1 VRISVVVPTKNEER
15 NIAHLL
21 ASLPPE
27 VELVV
32 CDASD
37 DATRSVVERLRPV
50 NTLILDA
57 PGTIAEA
64 RQLGA
69 EASSGEI
76 LLFTDADVEFDS
88 SYFTR
93 LRARTNWDGMCGAK
107 LTRGPFA
114 RDYALVLR
122 AQRFM
127 YRVFGIAAASGSN
140 MAMARSAFSA
150 LGGFRG
156 RLRCNEDTELFL
168 RGGRLGF
175 RMCFDERLVVW
186 ARDHRR
192 LHRGRWRKIAHSL
205 IRNCWLYVVCNSPR
219 LPRLLENDWGYW
231 T

>member
-15 NIAHLL
+15 NIPHLL

-37 DATRSVVERLRPV
+37 DATRLVVERLRPV

-57 PGTIAEA
+57 PGTIAQA

-69 EASSGEI
+69 EASTGEI

-88 SYFTR
+88 DYFAR
-93 LRARTNWDGMCGAK
+93 LRSQTNWDGVCGAK

-168 RGGRLGF
+168 RGGRRGF

-192 LHRGRWRKIAHSL
+192 MHRGRWRKIVHSL
-205 IRNCWLYVVCNSPR
+205 VRNCWLYVVCNSPR
-219 LPRLLENDWGYW
+219 LPRALENDWGYW